1 MKPIKRMGGVQPGSL
16 VFARR
21 RGIAKALSQP
31 LRVPAWPLV
40 PIIVGLI
47 CMASVRLAL
56 AQPALE
62 RLERQVR
69 KKVAQKADDA
79 KRPANE
85 PSADDRIGYLG
96 VIADDSDVSGLGV
109 RIVKVVEG
117 APSEKAGLRVG
128 DLVTKIGDR
137 LVRDLD
143 DFAAALHNM
152 PVGRK
157 LRFTIERNFEPRRIE
172 VTLGK
177 RPPKEDR
184 PVPEFGR
191 IGDAAAPAP
200 PRMSLL
206 GVRVEEVDAETQAA
220 AGLPDTK
227 GAMVIHITE
236 GSPADVAGVPERAV
250 IVAVD
255 GKQVASPTDLKRL
268 VATAGP
274 GKEIRLDYYD
284 RGKLIER
291 RLRLAELA
299 GANGGAEPA
308 ASDEPQTD
316 LEEAPVTRE
325 PLTPQ
330 QRIERLEDR
339 VHHLEARLKE
349 LERLLSKPRG

>member
-1 MKPIKRMGGVQPGSL
+1 
-16 VFARR
+16 
-21 RGIAKALSQP
+21 
-31 LRVPAWPLV
+31 
-40 PIIVGLI
+40 
-47 CMASVRLAL
+47 
-56 AQPALE
+56 
-62 RLERQVR
+62 
-69 KKVAQKADDA
+69 
-79 KRPANE
+79 
-85 PSADDRIGYLG
+85 
-96 VIADDSDVSGLGV
+96 
-109 RIVKVVEG
+109 
-117 APSEKAGLRVG
+117 
-128 DLVTKIGDR
+128 
-137 LVRDLD
+137 
-143 DFAAALHNM
+143 
-152 PVGRK
+152 
-157 LRFTIERNFEPRRIE
+157 